1 MRILHIINN
10 LGSGGAER
18 LIADLLPRLNSYD
31 EIECEL
37 LLLTDEKNVFDK
49 ELIKN
54 GIKVNVLQRR
64 KIYNPLNAIDI
75 AKFVNKGNYD
85 ILHVH
90 LFPSQYWVALAK
102 PLFRNKSIKLVT
114 TEHSSHN
121 RRREKSYFKHID
133 KYIYRKY
140 DKIISIS
147 EKTQENL
154 MNWLK
159 VKEKCRDKFIVIHN
173 GIDMDKFSN
182 ALPYKKEEIVS
193 KFNEET
199 KVITMVARF
208 SEAKDQPTLIRAM
221 KKLNSDIHL
230 VLVGEGPLL
239 EECKKLTNDLGIS
252 ERVHFLGY
260 REDVARIMKTSD
272 IIVLSS
278 NWEGF
283 GLSAAEGMASG
294 KPVIA
299 SNVDGLREIVRDV
312 GLLFDTGDEK
322 ELNRLIKELLD
333 RQEYYVNVSGE
344 CIKKAQMY
352 DIENM
357 IKKILCIYNSLFS

>member
-64 KIYNPLNAIDI
+64 KIYNLLNAIDI

-85 ILHVH
+85 IIHAH
-90 LFPSQYWVALAK
+90 LFPTQYWVALAK
-102 PLFRNKSIKLVT
+102 PHFKNKKIKLIT

-121 RRREKSYFKHID
+121 RRREKAYFKHID

-299 SNVDGLREIVRDV
+299 SDVDGLREIIGDA
-312 GLLFDTGDEK
+312 GILFERGNHVNLSNLISELISDKSYYNQIVEK
-322 ELNRLIKELLD
+322 EFNK
-333 RQEYYVNVSGE
+333 S
-344 CIKKAQMY
+344 KHY
-352 DIENM
+352 DIENNLNFL
-357 IKKILCIYNSLFS
+357 IKLYGNN